1 MLAEAICFFV
11 QGYLTIVVILVA
23 SWGSA
28 GDDAGDAPQLKLAR
42 CFSLDEIKSFTN
54 NFSTDNEIGSGGY
67 GKVRNLLFHCL

>member
-1 MLAEAICFFV
+1 MHKAFFTV
-11 QGYLTIVVILVA
+11 VVIGVVA

-42 CFSLDEIKSFTN
+42 CFSLDEIKRFTN

-67 GKVRNLLFHCL
+67 GKVRNLLFHYL